1 MRRES
6 RMWAARA
13 GFAAR
18 LLLLAGPRYSLFRA
32 FEEPTVID
40 REAAR
45 DAVYERIW
53 REAATLTGTE
63 LTRLPHG
70 FLELRRGRSRARVYQ
85 HLVPLDDPVALRVAL
100 DRDLTATSLRRAG
113 VGVVAHRV
121 LADRSFDPEGLMREL
136 GAPLVVKPARG
147 SAGGVGVTT
156 GVATAG
162 QLKRAVSRAWRFGG
176 AAVVEPELA
185 GDVFRFLFLD
195 CRLLDVVRRRP
206 PSIVGDGRSSIAK
219 LVVAENRR
227 RGAAGGSAG
236 VEPLTIDD
244 DCLFTLSRSGRSP
257 RTRLPR
263 GAVLAVKTVTNQNRP
278 ADNQTYTGA
287 VAAETLAACRRAVDA
302 VGLRL
307 AGIDVVTIDPARPLG
322 ETGGAVI
329 EVNGTPGLHHHYL
342 VSDPEAATRIA
353 VPVLQAALAE
363 RTHAP
368 PPLDR
373 LVKA

>member
-6 RMWAARA
+6 KMWAARA

-18 LLLLAGPRYSLFRA
+18 LLLLAGPRYALFRA
-32 FEEPTVID
+32 FEEPTVLD
-40 REAAR
+40 GAR
-45 DAVYERIW
+45 NAVYERIW
-53 REAATLTGTE
+53 REAARLAGAE

-70 FLELRRGRSRARVYQ
+70 FLELRRGSSYARVYQ
-85 HLVPLDDPVALRVAL
+85 HLVPLDDPVALRLAL
-100 DRDLTATSLRRAG
+100 DRDLTATLLRRAD

-121 LADRSFDPEGLMREL
+121 VHDRSFDAEGLLREL
-136 GAPLVVKPARG
+136 GAPLVAKPARG
-147 SAGGVGVTT
+147 SAGGIGVTT
-156 GVATAG
+156 GIATAR
-162 QLKRAVSRAWRFGG
+162 QLRRAVARARRFGG
-176 AAVVEPELA
+176 LAVVEPELA

-195 CRLLDVVRRRP
+195 GRLLDVVRRRP

-244 DCLFTLSRSGRSP
+244 DCLVTLGRSGRSP

-263 GAVLAVKTVTNQNRP
+263 GATLAVKTVTNQNRP
-278 ADNQTYTGA
+278 ADNETYTGA
-287 VAAETLAACRRAVDA
+287 VSVETLAACRRAVDA
-302 VGLRL
+302 LGLRL
-307 AGIDVVTIDPARPLG
+307 AGTDLVTTDPARPLS

-342 VSDPEAATRIA
+342 VSDSEAATRIV
-353 VPVLQAALAE
+353 VPVLEAALAE
-363 RTHAP
+363 RTHAA
-368 PPLDR
+368 PPLDQ
-373 LVKA
+373 LVNA